1 MKSDTRYSN
10 RKTGVKTER
19 PVRDMRARRTQKEQ
33 KVQLTVRGMARGAIR
48 MEAEDGTIYTCAKDN
63 ARGALFGDTVLAER
77 IGRDRV
83 VVAKVVTHA
92 HENIMGVL
100 RVHDGVRVIQP
111 LERRLPAEIAVADMH
126 AEAEDGEIVRTH
138 VTRWEDEGGLCVSV
152 EDRIGSFEQATCA
165 LDALVMSMR
174 LRTDFPEDVLREAD
188 ACRPADLA
196 DDPTREDMRYLL
208 SFTIDGRDAKDFDD
222 SVSLE
227 QLENGNV
234 LLGVHIADVGHYVKP
249 GTALDPAAQA
259 FICRAACC
267 RCCRSSYATA
277 SVRCVRTRIN
287 SP

>member
-10 RKTGVKTER
+10 RKPGVKTER
-19 PVRDMRARRTQKEQ
+19 PVRDMRAQRTQKEQ

-174 LRTDFPEDVLREAD
+174 LRTDFPEDVLRECRWPPD
-188 ACRPADLA
+188 SRSESACR
-196 DDPTREDMRYLL
+196 
-208 SFTIDGRDAKDFDD
+208 G
-222 SVSLE
+222 
-227 QLENGNV
+227 
-234 LLGVHIADVGHYVKP
+234 
-249 GTALDPAAQA
+249 
-259 FICRAACC
+259 RAA
-267 RCCRSSYATA
+267 SA
-277 SVRCVRTRIN
+277 
-287 SP
+287 P

>member
-10 RKTGVKTER
+10 RRPSARSER
-19 PVRDMRARRTQKEQ
+19 PARDMRAQRTQKEQ
-33 KVQLTVRGMARGAIR
+33 TVQLTVRGMARGAIR
-48 MEAEDGTIYTCAKDN
+48 MEAEDGTIYTCAKEN

-83 VVAKVVTHA
+83 VVAKVLTHA

-111 LERRLPAEIAVADMH
+111 LERRLPAEIAVADLH

-152 EDRIGSFEQATCA
+152 EERIGSFEQATYA

-174 LRTDFPEDVLREAD
+174 LRTDFPEDVLKEAD

-196 DDPTREDMRYLL
+196 DDPTREILRHLL

-227 QLENGNV
+227 
-234 LLGVHIADVGHYVKP
+234 
-249 GTALDPAAQA
+249 
-259 FICRAACC
+259 
-267 RCCRSSYATA
+267 
-277 SVRCVRTRIN
+277 
-287 SP
+287 